1 MPEIYC
7 NVLNIFIIIL
17 FFNYGGT
24 GTIGVLSV
32 SSSQWFELQE
42 RLSAI
47 EALRVLKKRHTYE
60 DLSRMLNLPVSVLN
74 RYVMGRVVPRIDR
87 ARKILKFFEERF
99 DLAKEIKNRIKF
111 DKTGYFDNTPIV
123 FDIPMLKLIVK
134 NVIGKYVN
142 KRVSKILTAST
153 DGIPIAALFAS
164 ELGVDLVYAKKE
176 KEVGIP
182 EFLEESYIPSSSGV
196 YVSLYLPKRAI
207 ASSDRVLIVDDIIRS
222 GETQRALVNLVK
234 KAGAKLVGIFILI
247 AVGNLWKNYI
257 AIQKNVPMD
266 IFVQIKP
273 PT

>member
-1 MPEIYC
+1 
-7 NVLNIFIIIL
+7 VL
-17 FFNYGGT
+17 
-24 GTIGVLSV
+24 GVSG
-32 SSSQWFELQE
+32 SQWFELQE
-42 RLSAI
+42 RLSAV
-47 EALRVLKKRHTYE
+47 EVLRVLKKKHTYE

-87 ARKILKFFEERF
+87 ARRILRFFEEKF
-99 DLAKEIKNRIKF
+99 DLVRELRDRIKF

-134 NVIGKYVN
+134 SVIGKYAN
-142 KRVSKILTAST
+142 KKVSKVLTAST

-176 KEVGIP
+176 KEVGIS

-196 YVSLYLPKRAI
+196 YVSLYLPKGAI
-207 ASSDRVLIVDDIIRS
+207 ISSDRVLIVDDIIRS

-234 KAGAKLVGIFILI
+234 KAGARLVGIFILI

-257 AIQKNVPMD
+257 TLQKDAPMD
-266 IFVQIKP
+266 IFVQIEP